1 MTAPPPG
8 TAEPALKKK
17 PRPRLSREQE
27 QRRQVLRGSLAIVGL
42 VLLGPLAWIPVVRRL
57 RDRLRPP
64 GALEEKSFLGACIK
78 CGQCVQVCPVE
89 AIVLA
94 DATDG
99 FGVGVPYID
108 ARRQACDFS
117 CDALSCILACPTGAL
132 SHAVHTKEEVR
143 AGVAR
148 LVRPDACLARKGE
161 GFHGLARGDHFDGR
175 LRYEE
180 IDRWN
185 PLPVRD
191 RTYDREVCDLCVIE
205 CPIGTDAIR
214 IVAFEDETGR
224 IHATPK
230 VRPGCVG
237 CGVCEMICPV
247 EPAVIVVE
255 ARAEHGERRGQRRGR
270 GDGPGHRGGPAGEG
284 PRHRR
289 EDPGNETPGSE
300 EDDA

>member
-1 MTAPPPG
+1 MTGSPPETAAPAP
-8 TAEPALKKK
+8 KKK
-17 PRPRLSREQE
+17 ARPRLSREQE
-27 QRRQVLRGSLAIVGL
+27 QRRQVLRGGLAVAAL
-42 VLLGPLAWIPVVRRL
+42 AVLAPLAWLPVVRRV
-57 RDRLRPP
+57 RERLRPP

-94 DATDG
+94 DAPDG
-99 FGVGVPYID
+99 FGIGVPYID
-108 ARRQACDFS
+108 ARQQACDFS

-132 SHAVHTKEEVR
+132 SHEVHTKEEVS

-148 LVRPDACLARKGE
+148 LVRPDTCLARKGE
-161 GFHGLARGDHFDGR
+161 GFRGLARGDRFRGR

-205 CPIGTDAIR
+205 CPIGDEAIR
-214 IVAFEDETGR
+214 MVPFEDETGR
-224 IHATPK
+224 VRATPN
-230 VRPGCVG
+230 VRSGCVG

-247 EPAVIVVE
+247 EPAVIVVD
-255 ARAEHGERRGQRRGR
+255 ARAEHGERRGQRQGR
-270 GDGPGHRGGPAGEG
+270 GDGPRHRGGPAGEG

-289 EDPGNETPGSE
+289 EEPDNETPGSE
-300 EDDA
+300 EDGA